1 MIIAQIPFRLQALS
15 PKTPPLRASFVPFV
29 LLVLSAVFLRVSAVK
44 ILSRLPAKP
53 VSSTQ
58 SVVEPACLP
67 PRVSH
72 IPRFMP
78 QLHYLKSAVK
88 KILRNPEGC
97 DAGWHRGPATIKP
110 KTMKTTQLPPP
121 FVSVRVNSCLPLS
134 AVFRSRICPQILY
147 LLVPGPGGKIPSK
160 LSLKRFNNSE
170 P

>member
-1 MIIAQIPFRLQALS
+1 MIIAQIPFRLQALYL
-15 PKTPPLRASFVPFV
+15 KTRHLRASFVPFV

-78 QLHYLKSAVK
+78 QLDSLKSAPITENQRLK
-88 KILRNPEGC
+88 KFFEIRRGVTLDGTGVLLR
-97 DAGWHRGPATIKP
+97 
-110 KTMKTTQLPPP
+110 
-121 FVSVRVNSCLPLS
+121 
-134 AVFRSRICPQILY
+134 
-147 LLVPGPGGKIPSK
+147 
-160 LSLKRFNNSE
+160 
-170 P
+170 